1 MLYNFLTNRR
11 EKLRHFLS
19 VLCFTPNCKAE
30 VWTANSLLQLF
41 WILDRNRE
49 TNCHRLLMDFLTL
62 LIQHSESS
70 QSQTF
75 SLRLLTSSTIC
86 TSHHLDLKCTQNN
99 LAQVV
104 KRWIVLST
112 GPWLFKR
119 SIAQLVFL
127 ILIHWI
133 VIYKVDGAIQYLNI
147 RDQIN
152 LYPVDNTTLLISLLF
167 ISWIVI
173 GLAPVVQTLDS
184 AIHRINHYPADKYLG
199 NQLRYPLDKDL
210 SIG

>member
-1 MLYNFLTNRR
+1 MLYNFLTNWR

-41 WILDRNRE
+41 WMLDRNRE

-70 QSQTF
+70 QPQTF

-86 TSHHLDLKCTQNN
+86 TSHHLGLKGTQNN

-104 KRWIVLST
+104 KRWIVLSA
-112 GPWLFKR
+112 GPRLFKR
-119 SIAQLVFL
+119 SIAHLVFL

-133 VIYKVDGAIQYLNI
+133 VIYKVDGAIQCLNI

-173 GLAPVVQTLDS
+173 GLVDS
-184 AIHRINHYPADKYLG
+184 TIQPSKLKFLLG
-199 NQLRYPLDKDL
+199 HHLVTNPFGLGRLFTNQFASSK
-210 SIG
+210 I

>member
-1 MLYNFLTNRR
+1 MLLSWSA
-11 EKLRHFLS
+11 ESKLLHFCPLHRI
-19 VLCFTPNCKAE
+19 CKAE

-49 TNCHRLLMDFLTL
+49 TNCHRLLIDFLTL
-62 LIQHSESS
+62 LIQHAESS
-70 QSQTF
+70 LPQTF

-86 TSHHLDLKCTQNN
+86 TSHHLGLKCTQNN

-104 KRWIVLST
+104 KRWIVLSA
-112 GPWLFKR
+112 GPRLFKR

-133 VIYKVDGAIQYLNI
+133 VIYMVDGAIQCLNI

-152 LYPVDNTTLLISLLF
+152 LYPVDNTTLLISLKLF

-173 GLAPVVQTLDS
+173 GLVDS
-184 AIHRINHYPADKYLG
+184 TIQPSKLKSLLG
-199 NQLRYPLDKDL
+199 HHLATNPFGLGRLFYK
-210 SIG
+210 SIR